1 MSMKAQSC
9 SASSHD
15 AHVVKSAARTL
26 EILEYFDEVRHPLN
40 VVGIAAA
47 LGYPQ
52 SSAAALLR
60 SLAAMGYLH
69 YNRKKRTYM
78 PTDRVPFLGSWINPP
93 LFEEGALPRLMRAI
107 GKRSGQLVVL
117 AARNG
122 DMAQYIH
129 VLNEPAAVAH
139 HIKIGQRRPLATSGV
154 GQVLLSSMDEKEVR
168 RLYHRMNAYASS
180 PEDKIDIPELLAQ
193 LTLVR
198 KRGYTFSRNRVVQG
212 YGMIALP
219 IPRSCTNRPLALG
232 VGAHCETLEERET
245 EIVETI
251 REEMKSH
258 LKLANL
264 EGPDAGKSPRAVRL
278 PSVASLGLPSDAQA
292 QRVA

>member
-1 MSMKAQSC
+1 MKAQGY
-9 SASSHD
+9 SASSDDVHI
-15 AHVVKSAARTL
+15 VKSAARTL
-26 EILEYFDEVRHPLN
+26 EILEYFDEVQHPLN
-40 VVGIAAA
+40 VVGVAAA

-52 SSAAALLR
+52 SSTAALLR
-60 SLAAMGYLH
+60 SLTAMGYLH

-129 VLNEPAAVAH
+129 VLNQPTAVAH
-139 HIKIGQRRPLATSGV
+139 HIRIGQKRHLSTSGV
-154 GQVLLSSMDEKEVR
+154 GQVLLSAMDEKEVR
-168 RLYHRMNAYASS
+168 RLYHRMNAYAAS
-180 PEDKIDIPELLAQ
+180 PEHKVEIPELLAQ
-193 LTLVR
+193 LAVVR
-198 KRGYTFSRNRVVQG
+198 KRGYTFSQNRVVHG

-219 IPRSCTNRPLALG
+219 IPRSCSSRPLALG
-232 VGAHCETLEERET
+232 VGGFCETLESRES

-251 REEMKSH
+251 QEEMRCH
-258 LKLANL
+258 LRLPSLQSA
-264 EGPDAGKSPRAVRL
+264 DASKSPRAIRL
-278 PSVASLGLPSDAQA
+278 PSIGPLGFPSDAQA

>member
-1 MSMKAQSC
+1 M
-9 SASSHD
+9 
-15 AHVVKSAARTL
+15 KSAARTL
-26 EILEYFDEVRHPLN
+26 EILEYFDEVQHPLN
-40 VVGIAAA
+40 VVGVAAA

-60 SLAAMGYLH
+60 SLTAMGYLH

-93 LFEEGALPRLMRAI
+93 LFEEGALPRLMRAV

-129 VLNEPAAVAH
+129 VLNEPSAVAH
-139 HIKIGQRRPLATSGV
+139 HIRIGQKRPLATSGV
-154 GQVLLSSMDEKEVR
+154 GQMLLSSMDEREVR

-180 PEDKIDIPELLAQ
+180 PEDKVDIPELLAE
-193 LTLVR
+193 LSTV
-198 KRGYTFSRNRVVQG
+198 KARGYTFSRNRVVNG
-212 YGMIALP
+212 YGVIALA
-219 IPRSCTNRPLALG
+219 IPKSCTSRALALG
-232 VGAHCETLEERET
+232 VGGLCETLEQREA

-258 LKLANL
+258 LKLVSL
-264 EGPDAGKSPRAVRL
+264 GPTDAAKSTRAVRI
-278 PSVASLGLPSDAQA
+278 PTIASLGVASEAQA

>member
-1 MSMKAQSC
+1 MKAQGC
-9 SASSHD
+9 SASSRD

-26 EILEYFDEVRHPLN
+26 EILEYFDEVQHPLN
-40 VVGIAAA
+40 VVGVAAA

-60 SLAAMGYLH
+60 SLTAMGYLH

-93 LFEEGALPRLMRAI
+93 LFEEGALPRLMRAV

-129 VLNEPAAVAH
+129 VLNEPSAVAH
-139 HIKIGQRRPLATSGV
+139 HIRIGQKRPLATSGV
-154 GQVLLSSMDEKEVR
+154 GQMLLSSMDEREVR

-180 PEDKIDIPELLAQ
+180 PEDKVDIPELLAE
-193 LTLVR
+193 LSTV
-198 KRGYTFSRNRVVQG
+198 KARGYTFSRNRVVNG
-212 YGMIALP
+212 YGVIALA
-219 IPRSCTNRPLALG
+219 IPKSCTSRALALG
-232 VGAHCETLEERET
+232 VGGLCETLEQREA

-258 LKLANL
+258 LKLVSL
-264 EGPDAGKSPRAVRL
+264 GPTDAAKSTRAVRI
-278 PSVASLGLPSDAQA
+278 PTIASLGVASEAQA